1 MRIGV
6 IACDMMK
13 LELDKLLS
21 KIPGITEII
30 YLEAALHCQPKK
42 MKETILENMV
52 SIKERVDV
60 IFLGYGYCQSLKG
73 IEEEIDIP
81 VVMPQMDDCIQ
92 IFMTPQKY
100 GEAIRK
106 EVGTWFMSPGWAEV
120 GVEMIIKENNL
131 DRLVKYGKDPL
142 EMAKRLFTHYRRV
155 LYIDTGVGNDEYY
168 IGKANEF
175 CDIFTLTL
183 EKTTGS
189 SAVLEEYL
197 EIAQKIAQ
205 KAPQK
210 APQKIAVVS

>member
-6 IACDMMK
+6 VACDMMK

-30 YLEAALHCQPKK
+30 YLESALHCRPKK
-42 MKETILENMV
+42 MKETIMENMV

-81 VVMPQMDDCIQ
+81 VVMPQMDDCLQ

-100 GEAIRK
+100 GEEIRK
-106 EVGTWFMSPGWAEV
+106 EVGTWFMTPGWAEV

-131 DRLVKYGKDPL
+131 DRVVKYGKDPL

-205 KAPQK
+205 KAP
-210 APQKIAVVS
+210 PKIAVVS

>member
-21 KIPGITEII
+21 KIPGITEIN
-30 YLEAALHCQPKK
+30 YLESALHCQPKK

-131 DRLVKYGKDPL
+131 DRVVKYGKDPL

-197 EIAQKIAQ
+197 EIAQKI
-205 KAPQK
+205 PQK
-210 APQKIAVVS
+210 

>member
-1 MRIGV
+1 MKIGV

-30 YLEAALHCQPKK
+30 YLEAALHCKPKK

-100 GEAIRK
+100 GAAIRK

-131 DRLVKYGKDPL
+131 DRVVKYGKDPL

-197 EIAQKIAQ
+197 EIAQKI
-205 KAPQK
+205 PQK
-210 APQKIAVVS
+210 

>member
-1 MRIGV
+1 MKIGV

-30 YLEAALHCQPKK
+30 YLESALHCQPKK

-131 DRLVKYGKDPL
+131 DRVVKYGKDPL
-142 EMAKRLFTHYRRV
+142 DMAKRLFTHYQRV

-197 EIAQKIAQ
+197 EITQKIAQ
-205 KAPQK
+205 K
-210 APQKIAVVS
+210 

>member
-21 KIPGITEII
+21 KIPGITEIN
-30 YLEAALHCQPKK
+30 YLEAALHCKPKK

-100 GEAIRK
+100 GAAIRK

-131 DRLVKYGKDPL
+131 DRVVKYGKDPL

-197 EIAQKIAQ
+197 EIAQKI
-205 KAPQK
+205 PQK
-210 APQKIAVVS
+210 

>member
-6 IACDMMK
+6 VACDMMK

-30 YLEAALHCQPKK
+30 YLEAALHCRPKK

-81 VVMPQMDDCIQ
+81 VVMPQMDDCLQ

-100 GEAIRK
+100 GEEIRK
-106 EVGTWFMSPGWAEV
+106 EVGTWFMTPGWAEV

-131 DRLVKYGKDPL
+131 DRVVKYGKDPL

-205 KAPQK
+205 KAPK
-210 APQKIAVVS
+210 KITVVS

>member
-6 IACDMMK
+6 VACDMMK

-21 KIPGITEII
+21 KIPGITEVI
-30 YLEAALHCQPKK
+30 YLEAALHCRPKK

-60 IFLGYGYCQSLKG
+60 IFLGYGYCQSLQG

-81 VVMPQMDDCIQ
+81 VVMPQMDDCLQ

-100 GEAIRK
+100 GEEIRK
-106 EVGTWFMSPGWAEV
+106 EVGTWFMTPGWAEV

-189 SAVLEEYL
+189 SVVLEEYL

-210 APQKIAVVS
+210 IA

>member
-6 IACDMMK
+6 VACDMMK

-30 YLEAALHCQPKK
+30 YLEAALHCRPKK

-60 IFLGYGYCQSLKG
+60 IFLGYGYCQSLQG

-81 VVMPQMDDCIQ
+81 VVMPQMDDCLQ

-100 GEAIRK
+100 GEEIRK

-197 EIAQKIAQ
+197 EIAQKISP
-205 KAPQK
+205 K
-210 APQKIAVVS
+210 